1 MGKNYWMFVGP
12 PERFEVIKDLG
23 FTVYGVG
30 PRYRRRAERM
40 QPDDRVLF
48 YVTKI
53 RKWAATATITSRYF
67 EDHQPIWQS
76 SRRDD
81 AHPYH
86 VKLAP
91 DVVLDERDYIDA
103 LILAPRLEYVK
114 RWAPEYWPL
123 AFFDNLH
130 LLPQRDFR
138 LIEGEM
144 KRAVSKI
151 NKGGGGGRP
160 RRRRANGSQRPAELV
175 VEDRDLE
182 APGEFV
188 AETQVPVAPDVLT
201 GATQV
206 LEEPGVPMVE
216 TLVAEQPGEFVAE
229 TQAPE
234 EPGVPMVETLVA
246 EQPGEFV
253 AETQA
258 PEEPGEF
265 VAETQAP
272 EEPGEF
278 VAETQ
283 APEEPGES
291 VAAIPAP
298 EEPAAPFTETQV
310 PEGRREFV
318 AETQVPEESTQCAT
332 EAEADGDTKRL
343 PSA

>member
-12 PERFEVIKDLG
+12 PERFDVIKELG

-67 EDHQPIWQS
+67 EDHKPIWQS
-76 SRRDD
+76 NRRGDT
-81 AHPYH
+81 HPYH

-91 DVVLDERDYIDA
+91 DLVLDEGDYIDA

-144 KRAVSKI
+144 KRAVSKFSQ
-151 NKGGGGGRP
+151 GGRGRRS
-160 RRRRANGSQRPAELV
+160 RRRRTNVSERPAGSF
-175 VEDRDLE
+175 VEGRDTE

-188 AETQVPVAPDVLT
+188 AETQVPEQLGVTAVESNVPEVT
-201 GATQV
+201 GAFV
-206 LEEPGVPMVE
+206 GE
-216 TLVAEQPGEFVAE
+216 TP
-229 TQAPE
+229 TPE
-234 EPGVPMVETLVA
+234 EPGVTAVE
-246 EQPGEFV
+246 
-253 AETQA
+253 
-258 PEEPGEF
+258 
-265 VAETQAP
+265 
-272 EEPGEF
+272 
-278 VAETQ
+278 
-283 APEEPGES
+283 S
-291 VAAIPAP
+291 N
-298 EEPAAPFTETQV
+298 V
-310 PEGRREFV
+310 PEAPGSSLQRTRYPKSR
-318 AETQVPEESTQCAT
+318 ARPRQRAT
-332 EAEADGDTKRL
+332 CRKGLERSLARPRHPKSRA
-343 PSA
+343 